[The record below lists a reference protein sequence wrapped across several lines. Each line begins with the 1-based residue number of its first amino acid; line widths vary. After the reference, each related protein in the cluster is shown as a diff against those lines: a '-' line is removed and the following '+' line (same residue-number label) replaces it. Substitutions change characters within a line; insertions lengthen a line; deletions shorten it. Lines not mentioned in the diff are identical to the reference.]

1 MKKKKQVKR
10 YSIPKMLI
18 SALLAFLM
26 FGIVIESYV
35 QLNDMYNK
43 VSDAEDL
50 LTEYKSENVRL
61 ESKLEAQASV
71 KNIEEYAEEVLGMEK
86 LNSSQ
91 IKYIQIQEDDV
102 VYLPETEENI
112 FVKIKLRFNEFI
124 EYLKG

>member
-18 SALLAFLM
+18 SALLSFLM